1 MQDRTLKNPKIEIIW
16 NAEVVEILGVDV
28 GRVTGVRLKDTN
40 TGATREMAI
49 DGVFAAIGH
58 EPNTSLFKGFIDLN
72 ERGYIK
78 TVPGTSK
85 TKIPGVCAAGDVQ
98 DARYR
103 QAVTAEGSGCMAA
116 MDVEKFLTE

>member
-85 TKIPGVCAAGDVQ
+85 TNIPGVFAAG
-98 DARYR
+98 
-103 QAVTAEGSGCMAA
+103 
-116 MDVEKFLTE
+116 